1 MQDWAELECGRL
13 KLVVKSTCWRW
24 LRGAGV
30 IDTVGRRDESM
41 EIVLDHEKYGY
52 HWTVKSW

>member
-1 MQDWAELECGRL
+1 MQDWAELECDRL

-30 IDTVGRRDESM
+30 IDTVGRRDESLG
-41 EIVLDHEKYGY
+41 IVLKKYGY
-52 HWTVKSW
+52 H